1 MAYVERGY
9 RKHRQ
14 GAEVVREFM
23 MNFYKYEIRI
33 FIRTGKL
40 D

>member
-1 MAYVERGY
+1 MAYGGGRPKE
-9 RKHRQ
+9 HRQ
-14 GAEVVREFM
+14 GAEVVMEFM